1 MNTSSLDIQIEA
13 VLFVRGEPI
22 TIKKLSVNLEKTE
35 AEIQDAINIL
45 KQKLEGRGINLITLN
60 NEVMLGTSP
69 DLSSIISKINKEE
82 IEGEL
87 SKASLETLSVI
98 FYKGPISKKE
108 IEYIRGVNSS
118 YILRN
123 LSIRGLIEK
132 TTDEKIRG
140 NLYKITFDLLTFL
153 GLKHVNELPGYKEI
167 QEEIERLKLR
177 FTPLDKPDEI
187 KQNNT

>member
-1 MNTSSLDIQIEA
+1 MNLDTQIEA
-13 VLFVRGEPI
+13 ILFSRGEPM
-22 TIKKLSVNLEKTE
+22 TIKKLSASLEKTE
-35 AEIQDAINIL
+35 AEIQDALNIL
-45 KQKLEGRGINLITLN
+45 KQKLEGRGLNLITLN

-69 DLSSIISKINKEE
+69 ELSSIISKINKEE

-140 NLYKITFDLLTFL
+140 NLYKITFDLLTHL
-153 GLKHVNELPGYKEI
+153 GLKNIEEMPEYSAMRAEIDRLRLGQKEASQVLINE
-167 QEEIERLKLR
+167 
-177 FTPLDKPDEI
+177 
-187 KQNNT
+187 